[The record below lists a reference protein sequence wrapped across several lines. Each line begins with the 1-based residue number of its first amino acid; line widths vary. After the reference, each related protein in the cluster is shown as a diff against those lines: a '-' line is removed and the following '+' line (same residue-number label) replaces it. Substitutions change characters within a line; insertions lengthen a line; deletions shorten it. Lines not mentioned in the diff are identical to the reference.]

1 MALKNL
7 QILVK
12 KQPNRWLVF
21 SSLAFQIGIIMY
33 ASTQLGNFL
42 DEKFSTTS
50 FALISSVLGLVVV
63 LWLIYRQSK
72 RFWNNP

>member
-1 MALKNL
+1 
-7 QILVK
+7 
-12 KQPNRWLVF
+12 
-21 SSLAFQIGIIMY
+21 MY
-33 ASTQLGNFL
+33 ASIQLGNFL

-50 FALISSVLGLVVV
+50 FALISSVLGLVMV